1 MALHLSAPSIFFYV
15 MELKALETSRV
26 VVSRRGRNRNSTQGG
41 GGAFS
46 TGQEEY
52 SDGEITR
59 IS

>member
-41 GGAFS
+41 GAFS